1 MRFFKIIDIEKNII
15 LKVVKDTDI
24 ICMKKTLSGQFI
36 ATKKLF
42 SSDDYAICVDNV
54 IYIIDGKD
62 FDDAQYKK
70 VSLVML
76 SLSEF
81 NNLSQML
88 QESIKD
94 DEQNLVEDV
103 ELYKDTSTLD
113 TVISMKIAM
122 LKLDC
127 NKNITAGID
136 VHYSENITKHFDL
149 TVEDQLNLNSL
160 RYQLLIS
167 DQDTFAYHSKNDDFE
182 YYNRKEV
189 EYIIAS
195 VDKHILYHTVYFNS
209 LKKYVSSLSSI
220 DEINAIKYGQDFPDM
235 YKSQVLLEISD
246 K

>member
-1 MRFFKIIDIEKNII
+1 MLFYKFINNNVIVDARNASTITYIKKSKKSKKVFICYDRDEADGVLIKDKQYFFNEDNAESSIKMEAISPFEYDQIKDFLIEDTII
-15 LKVVKDTDI
+15 LNDENELLDI
-24 ICMKKTLSGQFI
+24 G
-36 ATKKLF
+36 
-42 SSDDYAICVDNV
+42 DDYLNTVKTFKLD
-54 IYIIDGKD
+54 
-62 FDDAQYKK
+62 
-70 VSLVML
+70 
-76 SLSEF
+76 SLS
-81 NNLSQML
+81 
-88 QESIKD
+88 KCCKK
-94 DEQNLVEDV
+94 
-103 ELYKDTSTLD
+103 Y
-113 TVISMKIAM
+113 
-122 LKLDC
+122 
-127 NKNITAGID
+127 ITAGID

-160 RYQLLIS
+160 RYQLLTS

-220 DEINAIKYGQDFPDM
+220 DEINAIEYGQDFPDM